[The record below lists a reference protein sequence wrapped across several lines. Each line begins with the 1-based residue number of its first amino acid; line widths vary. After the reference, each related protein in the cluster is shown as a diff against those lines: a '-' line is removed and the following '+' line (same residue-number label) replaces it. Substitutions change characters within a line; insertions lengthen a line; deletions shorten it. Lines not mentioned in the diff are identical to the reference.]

1 MHALMNRSAGFLFL
15 LVILI
20 SPFRESSAQM
30 LKVSADELTK
40 ASTFVIHGETTS
52 IRSYW
57 TDDRRYIMTDVTIR
71 VQDTVRGQSSS
82 ETIITVPGGRVGST
96 LYEVSDMP
104 VFAEGEEVIV
114 FVSRHES
121 GLNLVVGGSQGM
133 MKVVNNLRAETKS
146 ILGIGQLFESGSNAQ
161 QGVQVSDEMG
171 LEDFKRR
178 VKDLEGQ

>member
-1 MHALMNRSAGFLFL
+1 MHALMNRSAGLLFL

-30 LKVSADELTK
+30 LKVSVDELTK
-40 ASTFVIHGETTS
+40 ASTSVIHGETTS

-57 TDDRRYIMTDVTIR
+57 TEDRRYIMTDVTIR

-104 VFAEGEEVIV
+104 VFAEGDEVIV

-121 GLNLVVGGSQGM
+121 GMNLVVGGSQGM
-133 MKVVNNLRAETKS
+133 MKVVKDLRAETKS
-146 ILGIGQLFESGSNAQ
+146 VLGTGQLFESDPKTQPGQ
-161 QGVQVSDEMG
+161 EESDVIG
-171 LEDFKRR
+171 LEDFKQRI
-178 VKDLEGQ
+178 KDLEGQ